1 MSKYTKEYKEMIDKA
16 IGHLDK
22 TSERLSIIYND
33 WGEKENLQPLE
44 SADAQ
49 RLDDKLTEEQRDWL
63 DEFIVAWDASQ
74 DVERFIYDYKKTY
87 VFKKPSKS
95 SIKKIE
101 KRIEKKAGLYNYD

>member
-87 VFKKPSKS
+87 VNMDIKS
-95 SIKKIE
+95 SEQKTWVKLWKKIKK
-101 KRIEKKAGLYNYD
+101 K